1 MEDAIKKGIER
12 GEKLNADYCEIRV
25 ENIDLTYMSLTDGRI
40 DTLNRRTELG
50 AAIRILKDG
59 AWGFVSCNLEEIGK
73 GVKDAFSLAKN
84 SAKRRKSKIELA
96 DVPPVRETVIKKV
109 EIPPKSVPVHEK
121 IERMIDLY
129 NKFKKYDSKIKA
141 VSLSYRDGQGKK
153 YLFTT
158 EGTELIEDISYVW
171 NYCWITGKKDQQ
183 LTSARDEIGSVS
195 KGFEYFDE
203 NPNEEI
209 VKSTGK
215 RVMMQLEGKEVEKGS
230 FECVLGPRVVGV
242 LAHEALGHLS
252 EADLTVNSSF
262 NGKIGE
268 IVATEDLKINMVD
281 GIVPEGFGNYRYDD
295 EGVEVKKVEIIKDSV
310 LNGLLTNREYAKKTG
325 MPLAGAA
332 RAEDW
337 RCSPM
342 IRMRNTY
349 FEKGDFEEE
358 ELFEGIKHGYYC
370 VDFRGGQAELNS
382 SFQVGIQE
390 GYEIVNGEIGE
401 PIKNTSISGMA
412 IEALKYIMGA
422 GKILNFES
430 GRCGKGQEA
439 FVSSGGPQMRFKK
452 GAIVFG

>member
-1 MEDAIKKGIER
+1 MEDAIKKGIES

-25 ENIDLTYMSLTDGRI
+25 ENINLTYISLTDGRI

-73 GVKDAFSLAKN
+73 GVNDAFSLAKN

-109 EIPPKSVPVHEK
+109 EIPPKSVPVREK

-412 IEALKYIMGA
+412 IEALKYITGA

-439 FVSSGGPQMRFKK
+439 FVSSGGPRMRFKK

>member
-1 MEDAIKKGIER
+1 
-12 GEKLNADYCEIRV
+12 
-25 ENIDLTYMSLTDGRI
+25 
-40 DTLNRRTELG
+40 
-50 AAIRILKDG
+50 
-59 AWGFVSCNLEEIGK
+59 
-73 GVKDAFSLAKN
+73 
-84 SAKRRKSKIELA
+84 
-96 DVPPVRETVIKKV
+96 
-109 EIPPKSVPVHEK
+109 
-121 IERMIDLY
+121 MIDLY

-390 GYEIVNGEIGE
+390 GYEIVTGEIGE

-412 IEALKYIMGA
+412 IEALKYITGA
-422 GKILNFES
+422 GKILSFES

>member
-12 GEKLNADYCEIRV
+12 GEKLKADYCEIRV
-25 ENIDLTYMSLTDGRI
+25 ENIDLTYISLTDGRI

-96 DVPPVRETVIKKV
+96 DVPPVQETTIKKV
-109 EIPPKSVPVHEK
+109 EIPPKSVPVHKK

>member
-1 MEDAIKKGIER
+1 MEDVIKKGIEL
-12 GEKLNADYCEIRV
+12 GEKLNSDYCEIRV
-25 ENIDLTYMSLTDGRI
+25 ENIDLTYISLIDGRI
-40 DTLNRRTELG
+40 DTLNQRTELG

-59 AWGFVSCNLEEIGK
+59 AWGFVSCNIEDIER

-96 DVPPVRETVIKKV
+96 EVKPVQENVIRKLEK
-109 EIPPKSVPVHEK
+109 PPKSVPVSTK

-129 NKFKKYDSKIKA
+129 NKFKKYDPRIKA
-141 VSLSYRDGQGKK
+141 VSISYRDGEGKR
-153 YLFTT
+153 YLFTD
-158 EGTELIEDISYVW
+158 EGTELIQDVCHVW
-171 NYCWITGKKDQQ
+171 NYCWVTGEKNQL

-195 KGFEYFDE
+195 RGFEYFDGE
-203 NPNEEI
+203 PNEEI
-209 VKSTGK
+209 VKRTGK

-262 NGKIGE
+262 DGKIGE
-268 IVATEDLKINMVD
+268 IVATEDIKINMSD
-281 GIVPEGFGNYRYDD
+281 GVVPDGFGNYKYDE
-295 EGVEVKKVEIIKDSV
+295 EGIKVKKVDIIKNSV
-310 LNGLLTNREYAKKTG
+310 LNGLLTNREYAKKTK
-325 MPLAGAA
+325 MPLTGSA

-337 RCSPM
+337 RSSPI

-390 GYEIVNGEIGE
+390 GYEIINDEIGE

-412 IEALKYIMGA
+412 IESLKYITGMG
-422 GKILNFES
+422 KKLSFEN

-439 FVSSGGPQMRFKK
+439 FVSSGGPKMRFKK

>member
-12 GEKLNADYCEIRV
+12 GEKLKADYCEIRV
-25 ENIDLTYMSLTDGRI
+25 ENIDLTYISLTDGRI

-96 DVPPVRETVIKKV
+96 DVSPVRETVIKKV

-252 EADLTVNSSF
+252 EAD
-262 NGKIGE
+262 
-268 IVATEDLKINMVD
+268 
-281 GIVPEGFGNYRYDD
+281 
-295 EGVEVKKVEIIKDSV
+295 
-310 LNGLLTNREYAKKTG
+310 
-325 MPLAGAA
+325 
-332 RAEDW
+332 
-337 RCSPM
+337 
-342 IRMRNTY
+342 
-349 FEKGDFEEE
+349 
-358 ELFEGIKHGYYC
+358 
-370 VDFRGGQAELNS
+370 
-382 SFQVGIQE
+382 
-390 GYEIVNGEIGE
+390 
-401 PIKNTSISGMA
+401 
-412 IEALKYIMGA
+412 
-422 GKILNFES
+422 
-430 GRCGKGQEA
+430 
-439 FVSSGGPQMRFKK
+439 
-452 GAIVFG
+452 